1 MVYDYLV
8 KHNGVIYEPGMEVP
22 GSNTTVKQKEMIA
35 AEEKVEDTPAKVS
48 KRSGRKKKIQ

>member
-22 GSNTTVKQKEMIA
+22 GSNTTVKQKEIVA
-35 AEEKVEDTPAKVS
+35 AEEKVEDTPTEVS
-48 KRSGRKKKIQ
+48 KRPSRKKKIQ